1 MESVEGG
8 SSKNHFSNDHSR
20 NIAHSEQ
27 SLIFTNNSQSTNF
40 AVSFPCKKLPQFH
53 FAKYLCNSKIF
64 APKIVFIM
72 GNKRNRRSRRVES
85 QSSDRDENTS
95 ETSFTQGNATLV
107 GVSENVNNVL
117 DRNLGSELTE
127 PSQISNEIEV
137 ISQRLTEQNNDKTS
151 QIEEQLNNKFEE
163 ILKEIRTNKN
173 HIVMTDEEDAEN
185 NQPGPPNYRNK
196 GLRNKHASSTTS
208 DKNKN
213 QDDRFYPSEMSELR
227 QPYTPLGIA
236 EDILDETI
244 IITENRQEK
253 ADHHMMTGPTK
264 NILRQSST
272 NSNTTNTQGPHAQ
285 TPLEHPEPTD
295 PVSQIAIAIENLAR
309 RNTEPSLFH
318 PKNTLNFNG
327 KLEKNEKLEYFED
340 RFHTTLKMQPH
351 LTEDM
356 KINHFHAHLRGLAL
370 KTFKNIQRTPT
381 TTLEDILVVFR
392 RKYVKPESSASAK
405 HRFKR
410 LMFQPENQKLPD
422 FFEDLRESAEKA
434 FGEAA
439 PQMIE
444 SLIYA
449 KMPPHLK
456 NQSTRLTSKTVPMNK

>member
-1 MESVEGG
+1 
-8 SSKNHFSNDHSR
+8 
-20 NIAHSEQ
+20 
-27 SLIFTNNSQSTNF
+27 
-40 AVSFPCKKLPQFH
+40 
-53 FAKYLCNSKIF
+53 
-64 APKIVFIM
+64 M

-137 ISQRLTEQNNDKTS
+137 ISQRLTEQNNDKMS
-151 QIEEQLNNKFEE
+151 LIEEQLNNKFEE

-185 NQPGPPNYRNK
+185 NQPGPSNYRNK

-208 DKNKN
+208 VKNKN
-213 QDDRFYPSEMSELR
+213 QYDRFYLSEMSELR
-227 QPYTPLGIA
+227 QPYTTPLGIA
-236 EDILDETI
+236 EDTLDETI
-244 IITENRQEK
+244 TINENRQER
-253 ADHHMMTGPTK
+253 ADHHMVTGPTK
-264 NILRQSST
+264 NILRQNST

-285 TPLEHPEPTD
+285 TLLEHPEPTD
-295 PVSQIAIAIENLAR
+295 PVRQIAIAIENLAR

-318 PKNTLNFNG
+318 PRNTLTFNG
-327 KLEKNEKLEYFED
+327 KLEKNEKFEYFED
-340 RFHTTLKMQPH
+340 LFHTTLKMQPH

-392 RKYVKPESSASAK
+392 RKYVRPESSASAK
-405 HRFKR
+405 HRFNR
-410 LMFQPENQKLPD
+410 LMFQPEKQKLPD
-422 FFEDLRESAEKA
+422 FLEDLQESAEKA

-439 PQMIE
+439 PQKACYMQKCP
-444 SLIYA
+444 LIS
-449 KMPPHLK
+449 K